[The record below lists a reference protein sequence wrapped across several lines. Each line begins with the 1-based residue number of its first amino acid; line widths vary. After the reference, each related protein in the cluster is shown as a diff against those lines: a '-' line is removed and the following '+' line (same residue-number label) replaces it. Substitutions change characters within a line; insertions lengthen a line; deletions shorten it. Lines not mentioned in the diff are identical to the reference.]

1 MKTPQKRSVHIVP
14 TLLKTIYAI
23 MRRGVWEKRK
33 NGGEN
38 CGRRIA
44 IFVGRMVGI
53 GWKNDGI

>member
-23 MRRGVWEKRK
+23 MRRGVWEKRRDR
-33 NGGEN
+33 GGD
-38 CGRRIA
+38 CGGVA